1 MSFLAN
7 LDKSTYLSQGKTT
20 TGTIIGPVVDGPQF
34 WLPIETQSTAT
45 KTSSIISYLIPSA
58 IVFGVVYIVF
68 CDGKRR

>member
-1 MSFLAN
+1 MSFNPN
-7 LDKSTYLSQGKTT
+7 LDKSTYLSQVKT

-45 KTSSIISYLIPSA
+45 KTSNIISYLIPSA

-68 CDGKRR
+68 CDGKTR

>member
-20 TGTIIGPVVDGPQF
+20 TGTVMENIVDVPQF
-34 WLPIETQSTAT
+34 WLPPTYTTQT
-45 KTSSIISYLIPSA
+45 KTTRIISYLIPSA
-58 IVFGVVYIVF
+58 IVFGAFYIVF